1 MGLKSVGSNE
11 AAALDLIEL
20 AQVLPMAKE
29 WIANLLT
36 RHRHAATSVASFG
49 FKRLPDYFTKETLER
64 ARVVLLDSV
73 PKPPLSAW
81 GLSGMADF
89 EAQEDD
95 GITFQNMY
103 FLKPSR
109 AADES
114 LHLHELI
121 HTIQWQVLGSEQF
134 LLAYAQ
140 GHLAYRG
147 YAGNPLERIA
157 FDLQRRFQQS
167 PVAFGVEPLVLEH
180 LGQTI
185 SGFAARARSGSNP

>member
-1 MGLKSVGSNE
+1 M
-11 AAALDLIEL
+11 DMIEL
-20 AQVLPMAKE
+20 TQVLPMAKE

-36 RHRHAATSVASFG
+36 RHRHAAKSVASFG
-49 FKRLPDYFTKETLER
+49 FKRLPDCFTKETLER
-64 ARVVLLDSV
+64 ARVVLLDAV

-81 GLSGMADF
+81 GLAGMADF

-103 FLKPSR
+103 FLKHSC

-134 LLAYAQ
+134 LLAYAE
-140 GHLAYRG
+140 GHLASGG
-147 YAGNPLERIA
+147 YARNPLESIA
-157 FDLQRRFQQS
+157 FDLQGRFQQS
-167 PVAFGVEPLVLEH
+167 QVAFGVEDLVLEH
-180 LGQTI
+180 LNKTI
-185 SGFAARARSGSNP
+185 SVFAARDKSGRNP